1 MFYPPEGQ
9 GVEKIPFLFGSEAI
23 KLSGKFDVLESWQS
37 QTVN

>member
-1 MFYPPEGQ
+1 L
-9 GVEKIPFLFGSEAI
+9 KKHLFLLGSEAI